1 MKAINIKLATF
12 SFAAMLLASCSDSNN
27 NGIDT
32 PITPAM
38 IPKIVGSAVVSTT
51 DAQTLASRVLNYKT
65 GTSSVAKSRTID
77 TSNSEIFADVID
89 MPAEP
94 QTPAD
99 AIDLRG
105 KAGWNTPINDGVY
118 KISAGEETVDISSW
132 NGCVNASNQVTFYIE
147 KGATFK
153 FDWDPWNNLK
163 FKIIV
168 HKGGKLICRGTTPQ
182 FNEIDN
188 YGTIDFQN
196 QNIYI
201 ASKFRTTGSLVY
213 PDKKI
218 DIHSKCYIGGSL
230 EGELYLGSSVLN
242 VKGNLTS
249 QNNDYNGLRLD
260 AINNNP
266 GTKINVEGKFT
277 APKLSLT
284 NGSEMWSDCGSVVN
298 GEVYIDG
305 GSVLHVKYLSC
316 KKFTQS
322 SGANVILSDQSFINC
337 SGEFYDNNNDT
348 SHSILEGNGSKAVV
362 KAAKFYFNNG
372 EPQTNDA
379 GERYYLVDMFSTT
392 GTGNPQLVAD
402 GAFYVNWQPANVQFK
417 NGNVFTTNG
426 VTQSEVVINPTTDCG
441 NPGWTNPNPKPDP
454 DPNPTPTPE
463 PTPTPTPKPEPTPDP
478 KPGLDL
484 ITTIESD
491 HTHEISATGIMPRD
505 GYLYM
510 GYHTNQ
516 NQKENTEYSHGGCV
530 EVFTP
535 VKNNKVELK
544 QYLYDSA
551 RDLDFNHLLAVKIN
565 GENKVF
571 LPGSSYKKG
580 AMLAYMNINDDHM
593 LATESKQITST
604 ETDKDGKP
612 IVKYE
617 EPLQFVQLHPAT
629 EEFKGKGYD
638 ENCVVYNDNTN
649 HLIVATTE
657 GYTIYDAETL
667 NEVNSYEKPGKA
679 KHLAIGNGKIVALYL
694 DRRTTDGT
702 EAIPATI
709 EVVEE
714 RTEDFSNSKTFSTTA
729 NIEPNNG
736 KNVIAVKDN
745 KIYACLGA
753 AGLYVYD
760 MDGNEQWHYQMP
772 KPKNAKGKWKALC
785 NGCFVD
791 DNYVY
796 LAYGSYGIVVID
808 KDTQKVVAHRA
819 VEKSANYV
827 TVYDG
832 YIYVAYGRSRMQVFQ
847 LNLGK

>member
-1 MKAINIKLATF
+1 MKALNIKLATF
-12 SFAAMLLASCSDSNN
+12 SFAALLLASCSDSNSDI
-27 NGIDT
+27 GT
-32 PITPAM
+32 PISPVM
-38 IPKIVGSAVVSTT
+38 NPKIVGSTVVSTT
-51 DAQTLASRVLNYKT
+51 DAQTLATQVINYKKKT
-65 GTSSVAKSRTID
+65 ASATKATRTID
-77 TSNSEIFADVID
+77 NSNSEIFEGVID

-94 QTPAD
+94 AVPAE
-99 AIDLRG
+99 AIDLVSAPQRTALSG
-105 KAGWNTPINDGVY
+105 NVF
-118 KISAGEETVDISSW
+118 KISSGNIALTNQYQMSNTATIYVESGATLTYNYW
-132 NGCVNASNQVTFYIE
+132 NGGY
-147 KGATFK
+147 
-153 FDWDPWNNLK
+153 
-163 FKIIV
+163 KIIV
-168 HKGGKLICRGTTPQ
+168 LKGGKLVDSYGNATKLCD
-182 FNEIDN
+182 IDN
-188 YGTIDFQN
+188 YGTIEFLQDRIDIN
-196 QNIYI
+196 HT
-201 ASKFRTTGSLVY
+201 FRTSKNLNVAGKYLAISGKAYFGGNVTTKNLY
-213 PDKKI
+213 P
-218 DIHSKCYIGGSL
+218 GGSTTNIKGDL
-230 EGELYLGSSVLN
+230 QLGENEEL
-242 VKGNLTS
+242 K
-249 QNNDYNGLRLD
+249 LD
-260 AINNNP
+260 AVNNVP
-266 GTKINVEGKFT
+266 TKMNVDGKIT
-277 APKLSLT
+277 AKKLELT
-284 NGSEMWSDCGSVVN
+284 NGSILYSGCGAVIN
-298 GEVYIDG
+298 EEVYITDNTA
-305 GSVLHVKYLSC
+305 LHAKYLECS
-316 KKFTQS
+316 KFTQN
-322 SGANVILSDQSFINC
+322 SGAKLILSDQSYIKC
-337 SGEFYDNNNDT
+337 SGEFASYNNDT
-348 SHSILEGNGSKAVV
+348 SYSILEGDGAKAVI
-362 KAAKFYFNNG
+362 KADKFFFNNG
-372 EPQTNDA
+372 APQTNEE
-379 GERYYLVDMFSTT
+379 GETYYEVKMFSTP
-392 GTGNPQLVAD
+392 GINNPQIVAD
-402 GAFYVNWQPANVQFK
+402 GSFYVNGQKVNVKFTDANMFVTNEVTK
-417 NGNVFTTNG
+417 N
-426 VTQSEVVINPTTDCG
+426 EVVINPTTDCG
-441 NPGWTNPNPKPDP
+441 NPGWTNPDPKPSP
-454 DPNPTPTPE
+454 EPEPE
-463 PTPTPTPKPEPTPDP
+463 PTPTPTPKPEPTPEP

-484 ITTIESD
+484 ITTVEPE
-491 HTHEISATGIMPRD
+491 HTHEISATGIMPLD

-510 GYHTNQ
+510 SYHTNQ
-516 NQKENTEYSHGGCV
+516 NQKDNAEYSHGGCI
-530 EVFTP
+530 EVMSP
-535 VKNNKVELK
+535 VVDDQAELK

-580 AMLAYMNINDDHM
+580 AMLAYMTINDDHM

-617 EPLQFVQLHPAT
+617 KPLQFVQLHPAT

>member
-1 MKAINIKLATF
+1 MKALNIKLATF
-12 SFAAMLLASCSDSNN
+12 SFAALLLASCSDSNSDI
-27 NGIDT
+27 GT
-32 PITPAM
+32 PISPVM
-38 IPKIVGSAVVSTT
+38 NPKIVGSTVVSST
-51 DAQTLASRVLNYKT
+51 DAQTLATQVINYKKKT
-65 GTSSVAKSRTID
+65 ASATKATRTID
-77 TSNSEIFADVID
+77 NNNSEIFEGVID

-94 QTPAD
+94 AVPAE
-99 AIDLRG
+99 AIDLVSAPQWTALSG
-105 KAGWNTPINDGVY
+105 NVF
-118 KISAGEETVDISSW
+118 KISSGNIALT
-132 NGCVNASNQVTFYIE
+132 NQYQMSNTATIYVE
-147 KGATFK
+147 SGATLTYNY
-153 FDWDPWNNLK
+153 WDGGY
-163 FKIIV
+163 KIIV
-168 HKGGKLICRGTTPQ
+168 LKGGKLVDSYGNAIKLCDV
-182 FNEIDN
+182 DN
-188 YGTIDFQN
+188 YGTIEFLNDRIEIN
-196 QNIYI
+196 
-201 ASKFRTTGSLVY
+201 KTFRTAQ
-213 PDKKI
+213 D
-218 DIHSKCYIGGSL
+218 
-230 EGELYLGSSVLN
+230 LN
-242 VKGNLTS
+242 VVDKVLAISGKAYFGGNVTSKNFYPGSGIINIKGDL
-249 QNNDYNGLRLD
+249 
-260 AINNNP
+260 NP
-266 GTKINVEGKFT
+266 GGNEL
-277 APKLSLT
+277 KLCST
-284 NGSEMWSDCGSVVN
+284 NGETNGTKMNVDGKITAQRLELANSSILYSGCGAVIN
-298 GEVYIDG
+298 GEVNING
-305 GSVLHVKYLSC
+305 GSSLHAKYLEC
-316 KKFTQS
+316 LKFTQS
-322 SGANVILSDQSFINC
+322 SGSSLILSDKSYIKC
-337 SGEFYDNNNDT
+337 SGEFASYNNDT
-348 SHSILEGNGSKAVV
+348 SYSILEGDGAKAVI
-362 KAAKFYFNNG
+362 KADKFIFNNG
-372 EPQTNDA
+372 EPQTNEG
-379 GERYYLVDMFSTT
+379 GETYYEVKMFSTP
-392 GTGNPQLVAD
+392 GINNPQIVAD
-402 GAFYVNWQPANVQFK
+402 GSFYVNGQKVNVRFTDANMFV
-417 NGNVFTTNG
+417 TNG
-426 VTQSEVVINPTTDCG
+426 VTKNEVVINPTTDCG
-441 NPGWTNPNPKPDP
+441 NPGWTNPDPKPSP
-454 DPNPTPTPE
+454 EPEPE
-463 PTPTPTPKPEPTPDP
+463 PTPTPTPKPEPTPEP

-484 ITTIESD
+484 ITTVEPE

-516 NQKENTEYSHGGCV
+516 NQKENAEYSHGGCI
-530 EVFTP
+530 EVMSP
-535 VKNNKVELK
+535 VVDDQAELK

-580 AMLAYMNINDDHM
+580 AMLAYMTINDDHM

-667 NEVNSYEKPGKA
+667 NEVDSYEKPGKA

-772 KPKNAKGKWKALC
+772 NPKNKKDKWKALC

-808 KDTQKVVAHRA
+808 KNTQKVVAHRI
-819 VEKSANYV
+819 VEKSANYI
-827 TVYDG
+827 TVYNG
-832 YIYVAYGRSRMQVFQ
+832 YIYVAYGRSRMQVFK
-847 LNLGK
+847 LNLGE